1 MTLFVENARLNNLTG
16 LLKPNP
22 YTEVTFVFVYLYFV
36 YLYFVFCILYLLK
49 PYTIHRVYLIFVKI

>member
-22 YTEVTFVFVYLYFV
+22 YTEVDILSQAVFTKKIIKISNLNSN
-36 YLYFVFCILYLLK
+36 
-49 PYTIHRVYLIFVKI
+49 HR